1 MRKGNVTV
9 IAVLLVVSVA
19 LLCLWN
25 SLGFSLTD
33 PVDLTIT
40 IIWWLVLIVIIVAIC
55 ITEAKRRTRIRTI
68 FIADGVLYNCEIG
81 VVRMEGDVNSRAY
94 VKKMGEIL
102 RSLDFG
108 SEAKLSHDQPRVR
121 FDYIVRTK
129 RYADGGRVWNGEV
142 VRIGPTQQS
151 RNFSS
156 AQDLVKL
163 IAA

>member
-1 MRKGNVTV
+1 MRKGNIAI
-9 IAVLLVVSVA
+9 IAVLFVVSVG

-25 SLGFSLTD
+25 SLGFSATD
-33 PVDLTIT
+33 PIDLTIA
-40 IIWWLVLIVIIVAIC
+40 IIWWVILIAIIVAIC
-55 ITEAKRRTRIRTI
+55 VTEAKRRARIRTI
-68 FIADGVLYNCEIG
+68 FIADGALYNCETG
-81 VVRMEGDVNSRAY
+81 VVRMEGDMNSRAY

-108 SEAKLSHDQPRVR
+108 AEAKLSHDQPRIR

-129 RYADGGRVWNGEV
+129 KYADGGRVWNGEV
-142 VRIGPTQQS
+142 VRVGATHQS

-156 AQDLVKL
+156 AQDLTKL